1 MDGTITTLAMAV
13 AGLAAFLLVVGA
25 LLRGWSDWL
34 ALKRAE
40 LEARDQQ
47 PASATPAA
55 RIELADLKARVRRL
69 EAIANGV
76 ES

>member
-1 MDGTITTLAMAV
+1 MDGMLTTMIVAV
-13 AGLAAFLLVVGA
+13 AGLAGFLLLVAA

-40 LEARDQQ
+40 LDAQDQA

-55 RIELADLKARVRRL
+55 RIEIADLKARVRRL

-76 ES
+76 E

>member
-1 MDGTITTLAMAV
+1 MDGMLTTMILAV
-13 AGLAAFLLVVGA
+13 AGLAGFLLLVAA

-40 LEARDQQ
+40 LDAQDQA

-55 RIELADLKARVRRL
+55 RIEIADLKARVRRL
-69 EAIANGV
+69 ESIANGV
-76 ES
+76 E

>member
-1 MDGTITTLAMAV
+1 MDGTVTTMTIAV
-13 AGLAAFLLVVGA
+13 AGLAAFLLVVAA
-25 LLRGWSDWL
+25 LLRGWTDWL

-40 LEARDQQ
+40 LEADDQV

-76 ES
+76 E

>member
-1 MDGTITTLAMAV
+1 MDGMLTTMIVAV
-13 AGLAAFLLVVGA
+13 AGLAGFLLLVAA

-40 LEARDQQ
+40 LDAQEQA
-47 PASATPAA
+47 PASPTPAA
-55 RIELADLKARVRRL
+55 RIEIADLKARVRRL

-76 ES
+76 E

>member
-1 MDGTITTLAMAV
+1 MDGTITTMTIAV
-13 AGLAAFLLVVGA
+13 AGLAAFLLMVGA

-40 LEARDQQ
+40 LDAQDQAPVS
-47 PASATPAA
+47 PAPAA
-55 RIELADLKARVRRL
+55 RIELADLKARVRKL

-76 ES
+76 E

>member
-1 MDGTITTLAMAV
+1 MDGMLTTMIVAV
-13 AGLAAFLLVVGA
+13 AGLAGFLLLVGA

-40 LEARDQQ
+40 LEAQDQA
-47 PASATPAA
+47 PPSATPAA

-76 ES
+76 E

>member
-1 MDGTITTLAMAV
+1 MDGMLTTMIVAV
-13 AGLAAFLLVVGA
+13 AGLAGFLLLVAA

-40 LEARDQQ
+40 LDAQDEA
-47 PASATPAA
+47 PASPTPAA
-55 RIELADLKARVRRL
+55 RIEIADLKARVRRL

-76 ES
+76 E

>member
-1 MDGTITTLAMAV
+1 MDGMLTTMIVAV
-13 AGLAAFLLVVGA
+13 AGLAGFLLLVAA

-40 LEARDQQ
+40 LDAQDQA
-47 PASATPAA
+47 PASPTPAA
-55 RIELADLKARVRRL
+55 RIEIADLKARVRRL

-76 ES
+76 E

>member
-1 MDGTITTLAMAV
+1 MNGMLTTMIIAV
-13 AGLAAFLLVVGA
+13 AALAGFVLLVAA

-40 LEARDQQ
+40 LDAHDQA
-47 PASATPAA
+47 PSSATPAA
-55 RIELADLKARVRRL
+55 RIEIADLKARVRRL

-76 ES
+76 E

>member
-1 MDGTITTLAMAV
+1 MNETITTMIIAV

-34 ALKRAE
+34 SLKRDE
-40 LEARDQQ
+40 LKADDQVTTS
-47 PASATPAA
+47 PTPAA

-76 ES
+76 E

>member
-1 MDGTITTLAMAV
+1 MDGMLTTMIVAV
-13 AGLAAFLLVVGA
+13 AGLAAFLLLVAA
-25 LLRGWSDWL
+25 LLRGWTDWL

-40 LEARDQQ
+40 LEAQDRA
-47 PASATPAA
+47 PGSPTPAA

-76 ES
+76 E